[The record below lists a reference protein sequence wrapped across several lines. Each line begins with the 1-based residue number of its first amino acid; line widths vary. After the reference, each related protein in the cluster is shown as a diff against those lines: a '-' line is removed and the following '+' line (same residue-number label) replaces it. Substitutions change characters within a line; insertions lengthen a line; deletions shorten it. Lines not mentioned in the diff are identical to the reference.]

1 MNHADELRSE
11 FGKLVA
17 RRWFL
22 RQCGVGLGSIALASL
37 LGTEKTFGALTP
49 KTLNPLASK
58 PPQFP
63 AKAKRVIYLFMGAH
77 PASLSSLITNRLW
90 PGTTENLCRLK

>member
-22 RQCGVGLGSIALASL
+22 RQCGVGLGFHCSCVSSWDGEDLWCTHAENGQSTGEQASTISCESQTGNL
-37 LGTEKTFGALTP
+37 
-49 KTLNPLASK
+49 PLYGGRT
-58 PPQFP
+58 QP
-63 AKAKRVIYLFMGAH
+63 A
-77 PASLSSLITNRLW
+77 
-90 PGTTENLCRLK
+90 